1 MWLLA
6 DVGGTHCRV
15 GLAEGGGLC
24 EDRTRSYRNDDF
36 GGLDGILSRY
46 LAETGAT
53 VDGLCAGVAG
63 PVRQGRARL
72 TNRGW
77 RIEADGLRAV
87 AGAQAVHLINDLQ
100 AQGYGLDD
108 LAPGT
113 VTSLFAGAG
122 AAAGATRLVM
132 GLGTGCNVAAVH
144 DQAGQL
150 FVPPAE
156 AGHSG
161 LPHVPGLPGG
171 IMQALGAGSAHL
183 PVEALLSGPGLER
196 LHGLLSGAEGAAI
209 WEAMSRRAP
218 EATATLEVFAAFL
231 GHVAG
236 NFALMH
242 LPMGGVYF
250 IGGVA
255 RAVAPHLGSAFRSAF
270 EARGPYAGMMADI
283 PVFLVTDDDAAL
295 RGCARLMRQMRR

>member
-15 GLAEGGGLC
+15 GLAEGGALC

-36 GGLDGILSRY
+36 GGLDGILARY
-46 LAETGAT
+46 LGETGAAA
-53 VDGLCAGVAG
+53 DGLCAGVAG
-63 PVRQGRARL
+63 PVRQGGARL

-77 RIEADGLRAV
+77 RIEADGLRA
-87 AGAQAVHLINDLQ
+87 ATGARTVQLINDLQ

-108 LAPGT
+108 LASGT
-113 VTSLFAGAG
+113 VTPLFAGAG

-144 DQAGQL
+144 EQAGQL
-150 FVPPAE
+150 YVPPAE

-161 LPHVPGLPGG
+161 LQHVPGMPAG
-171 IMQALGAGSAHL
+171 IMQSLGAGSAHL
-183 PVEALLSGPGLER
+183 PVEGFLSGPGLER
-196 LHGLLSGAEGAAI
+196 LHGLLSGEDGDAI
-209 WEAMSRRAP
+209 WEAMSARAP
-218 EATATLEVFAAFL
+218 EAMRTLEIFAVLL

-255 RAVAPHLGSAFRSAF
+255 RAVAPYLGSAFRHAF
-270 EARGPYAGMMADI
+270 EDRGPYAGMMAEI
-283 PVFLVTDDDAAL
+283 PVFLITDDNAAL
-295 RGCARLMRQMRR
+295 RGCARLVRQMCR